1 MVWTDHRVDELKK
14 LWNEGK
20 TASQIADELGHVTRN
35 AVIGKAHR
43 LGLSSRPSPIKRKT
57 FVLPTTNERMCQW
70 PIGDPGESGF
80 HFCDHVASA
89 GRPYCH
95 EHCVQAYRRK
105 SESAA

>member
-1 MVWTDHRVDELKK
+1 MVWTDHRVDELKR
-14 LWNEGK
+14 LWHEGK
-20 TASQIADELGHVTRN
+20 TASQIADELGDVTRN

-70 PIGDPGESGF
+70 PIGNPGEPGF
-80 HFCDHVASA
+80 RFCDQTALA

-95 EHCVQAYRRK
+95 EHCSLAYRRK
-105 SESAA
+105 SESVA

>member
-20 TASQIADELGHVTRN
+20 TASQIADELGDVTRN

-57 FVLPTTNERMCQW
+57 FVLPATNERMCQW
-70 PIGDPGESGF
+70 PIGNPGEPGF
-80 HFCDHVASA
+80 HFCDHVAA
-89 GRPYCH
+89 PGRPYCQ